1 MRIPSGLC
9 APVNAQCTHGWGHA
23 PRNCPTCSE
32 RKRLIRL
39 MAATLRW
46 AACGGPGVKLERAQG
61 ELMAAMAPFEAQ
73 AKRKVTR

>member
-1 MRIPSGLC
+1 MKIPPGLC
-9 APVNAQCTHGWGHA
+9 APINAACSHGWFSE

-39 MAATLRW
+39 MTATLRW
-46 AACGGPGVKLERAQG
+46 AACTGPGLKLERAQG
-61 ELMAAMAPFEAQ
+61 ELMAAMAPFEAE